1 MVEDE
6 YGMNIW
12 GEHRQP
18 RHAEN
23 TGLLTT
29 QQMPFSTVCNSLPP
43 SYTSRVVSD
52 YAALV
57 PDIICQRG
65 RHPSAPQD
73 LGPAVLPGL
82 TGALPGHT
90 GHAQDPGFY
99 LTLLILPYLF
109 CNSCYFSSSQLL
121 SELWA
126 VTCFFLKTFF
136 FQQLMLTNYHSDYSH

>member
-1 MVEDE
+1 MQKILDYSPPFAVHLKDV
-6 YGMNIW
+6 MKVV
-12 GEHRQP
+12 
-18 RHAEN
+18 A
-23 TGLLTT
+23 
-29 QQMPFSTVCNSLPP
+29 PFSTVCNSLPP
-43 SYTSRVVSD
+43 SYTPRAVTD

-82 TGALPGHT
+82 IGALPGHT

-109 CNSCYFSSSQLL
+109 CDSCH
-121 SELWA
+121 
-126 VTCFFLKTFF
+126 FFIFTVAL
-136 FQQLMLTNYHSDYSH
+136 